1 MPTSS
6 ELAQIDHICD
16 AHISTASGG
25 MSSDRSFGA
34 ERRSS
39 FEYVLQAGPLRRAQ
53 SIEMTTFGSNPAA
66 LLLTLSTHVIHL
78 STLAEVNLSL
88 ALGTVGDRF

>member
-16 AHISTASGG
+16 AHI
-25 MSSDRSFGA
+25 DRERWDVVGQILRGGA
-34 ERRSS
+34 EES